1 MQKIIDQINNQEYSA
16 AETSIIELLE
26 KNKDNA
32 FGWKSLGVCYQ
43 LMSRYDEALQA
54 YKNNIKITRED
65 YETYNNIGLIYFNKK
80 LYMKAL
86 KNLYRSLKI
95 NKNNGD
101 AHNNIGCTLVA
112 LGKVKESEI
121 YFKTAIT
128 LNNNLTSA
136 YFNLAS
142 TYKELGEI
150 TKSKMYANKC
160 LENDKNYY
168 LAINLLGVINEIEG
182 NLIEAED
189 KYKKCIEINDKYSQS
204 YSNLA
209 NIQKKYGN
217 LTLAKRLYE
226 KSISIDSE
234 VAEYYN
240 NYGNILKDE
249 GDYFDAINLY
259 KKALEIN
266 NNDMKIHSNLIF
278 CLNYHTDLKDDGK
291 KEVEKY
297 SKIMRSNGKKNSRLI
312 DNKKIRIG
320 FVSADLYKHPVSYFL
335 KTVLK
340 NINKE
345 RYEIYTYYNN
355 TIEDEETINI
365 KKYVNNWV
373 NINFKKDI
381 EVVSLIEQ
389 DNIDILIDLSGHT
402 AGNRLGVFTY
412 KPAPIQITWLGYC
425 ATTGIKEID
434 YLIADECVIPRNEE
448 KYFTEKILRMP
459 DVYFCF
465 SKPEFDIKVEQLP
478 AIKNGFITFG
488 CFNNASK
495 ITDDLII
502 VWSEIL
508 KSIENSKI
516 ILKSKQF
523 NDDIYVEKIINI
535 FEKNDVNKNK
545 ITFLKSSER
554 NNYLRQ
560 YNLIDI
566 SLDTFPYPGATT
578 TIESL
583 WMGVPV
589 VAIKG
594 NSFLSRNGET
604 ILLNS
609 GMENWISQDK
619 NDYINKAIKYKNDI
633 ESLSVLRKELRTKLI
648 NSNIFNDLKYI
659 KNYEILLEK
668 IIQNNNINY
677 QENL

>member
-16 AETSIIELLE
+16 AETSIIEFLE

-54 YKNNIKITRED
+54 YKNNIKITKED

-226 KSISIDSE
+226 KSIGIDSE

-335 KTVLK
+335 KTILK

-448 KYFTEKILRMP
+448 KYFTEKILRMS

-508 KSIENSKI
+508 KSIENSQI

-523 NDDIYVEKIINI
+523 NDDIFVEKIINI

-545 ITFLKSSER
+545 IKFLKSSER

-619 NDYINKAIKYKNDI
+619 NDYIKKAIKYKNDI
-633 ESLSVLRKELRTKLI
+633 ESLSVIRKELRTKLLS
-648 NSNIFNDLKYI
+648 SNIFNDLKYI
-659 KNYEILLEK
+659 KNLEILLEK